1 MIESNIKLF
10 RKLWKLVNF
19 KNIKNKLIVYLIL
32 IFISL
37 PLETIFLP
45 YMVLSKLSNLTRGT
59 ISSNKL
65 TYIIG
70 LFVITYSV
78 IRIIDHVRFRLGS
91 QLQIQIY
98 IDSKETM
105 MEEVM
110 NTYKKSQ
117 KELPLGKIIQHMDNV
132 PYLVEQIIYKAFC
145 YLIPQVICLIS
156 IVFFLFYVDYRLGLI
171 GLAFFILYFYSL
183 AINIRKSQ
191 EMARLEAKH
200 RAKHTQGILNT
211 LDNILYILISDSF
224 PFEKSNFKSSNDTHK
239 KRFMEC
245 EKSNSGLFLKLDTLC
260 IIFVAAISL
269 CLFYLIL
276 SRPNKKLLT
285 LYTSVF
291 VILLFALDKLVDFKH
306 NFTDIANSLFKSQ
319 VFLEEIKNLG
329 NKEGS
334 KIGKSKINIQRD
346 KENSVEVH
354 HLKYSYPK
362 TNYDIFKT
370 KSFTFK
376 RNKLIAIQG
385 ESGSGKTT
393 LGKIIMGLVNPDQ
406 GEIYIN
412 HLNLTD
418 DFAKRQK
425 LVGYIPQNVKLF
437 ESTILD
443 NIRYTCSK
451 TITKLYLD
459 NWIMEK
465 GVRHILMKNSQD
477 INYLERNVGVAG
489 SELSGGQKQIIIILR
504 TFLANKCSKSKK
516 TIFILDEPTSAL
528 DPKTAN
534 IIIELLKEFSKVYTI
549 IIITHDK
556 NVAEKCHQSLLI

>member
-45 YMVLSKLSNLTRGT
+45 YMVLSKLSNLNRGT

-70 LFVITYSV
+70 LFVVTYSV